1 MAAESTVIRMVK
13 TKAIRKRISK
23 GKKGVGHERKQKYEL
38 RVAGVKS
45 SSASKAIARR
55 ERGSKMVFGDLERQ
69 VNPYPFIPDRDL
81 RIQARS

>member
-1 MAAESTVIRMVK
+1 M
-13 TKAIRKRISK
+13 
-23 GKKGVGHERKQKYEL
+23 GKPGVGLERKQKYEL

-55 ERGSKMVFGDLERQ
+55 EMGSKMAFRGHERQ
-69 VNPYPFIPDRDL
+69 VNPYPFLPDRDL